1 MYIFTRWS
9 KIVKL
14 CWNVRKLEDGCNN
27 VVLVYNKKKLKQSIF
42 SFLKCCLF
50 GSFKVF
56 CTLIVN

>member
-1 MYIFTRWS
+1 MYIFTRWP

-27 VVLVYNKKKLKQSIF
+27 VVLVYNKKNLKQSIF

-50 GSFKVF
+50 DGFKVF